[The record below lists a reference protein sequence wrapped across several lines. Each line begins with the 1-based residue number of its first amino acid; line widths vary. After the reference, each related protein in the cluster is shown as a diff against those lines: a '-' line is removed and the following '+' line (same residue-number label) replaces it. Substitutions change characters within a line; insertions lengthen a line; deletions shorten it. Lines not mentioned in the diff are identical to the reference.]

1 MPQSVIVT
9 PEKANALIGKEANTR
24 NVIYINVLD
33 DSKIS
38 QVNRKISE
46 MEEDLEIQQIVGSTE
61 LDEMVSGLTSA
72 FFVVFAVV
80 RIKVNNKDSGATV
93 FGYEGFKMF
102 DGIKGLP
109 ETLEK
114 EQVILDKAMLERLD
128 ISVGEKIEITLKANS
143 IRPVNLQLTVV
154 GSCDS
159 VYYNMQCNAM
169 LLNMEDYKQVYHDY
183 PFVLLLETDKENI
196 SQQLKNQFV
205 DKEADFKTAEE
216 YYEQKEQESSSITSV
231 LNALIFLGI
240 ALAVI
245 SVIGNQSIG
254 FEQRKRE
261 FAVLYSAGMSR
272 RQLIQMIIT
281 ELAALAVVSTIISVL
296 SGTVI
301 VKSLSWL
308 LVVLE
313 LSIPVFFYVDEIL
326 IFIAVLFAVIMFTGM
341 IPVRALLKM
350 NTSKQ
355 LKYE

>member
-1 MPQSVIVT
+1 MKSKWWKKTIVFPLLICGCMLCSCSGGEEINAYQPNLNVADAFIVAEIRPEDDFYGYT
-9 PEKANALIGKEANTR
+9 NFDFLWNNNIPGNMTEYSYATMVESETDKFLSEEIIRLGESEEKFSLGSDNQKIKDLYLQYLDTEDREKA
-24 NVIYINVLD
+24 
-33 DSKIS
+33 
-38 QVNRKISE
+38 
-46 MEEDLEIQQIVGSTE
+46 
-61 LDEMVSGLTSA
+61 
-72 FFVVFAVV
+72 
-80 RIKVNNKDSGATV
+80 
-93 FGYEGFKMF
+93 
-102 DGIKGLP
+102 
-109 ETLEK
+109 EK
-114 EQVILDKAMLERLD
+114 
-128 ISVGEKIEITLKANS
+128 
-143 IRPVNLQLTVV
+143 
-154 GSCDS
+154 
-159 VYYNMQCNAM
+159 
-169 LLNMEDYKQVYHDY
+169 LNMEDYKQVYHDY
-183 PFVLLLETDKENI
+183 PSVLLLKTDKENI

-205 DKEADFKTAEE
+205 DKGADFKTAEE

-313 LSIPVFFYVDEIL
+313 LSIPAFFYVDEIL